1 MTKKKAAVSRKR
13 AKAKAPSRKAGR
25 PSKYMLD
32 LAESICERLSSGES
46 LTRICSTEGMPKRTT
61 VVGWQGQ
68 HDGFSTLYARARRAY
83 ADAIFDEAMEIADD
97 SSGDWTTK
105 VVRGE
110 EVRAVD
116 HENIQRSR
124 LRVDTR
130 LRVAAKINPAKYGE
144 KLDLN
149 MSGELNVCH
158 LSDAKLNARI
168 IGLLEKIGI
177 SGELA
182 TPFLLKPLPGDEEDD
197 ETTRH

>member
-1 MTKKKAAVSRKR
+1 MGNARTTQKSAT
-13 AKAKAPSRKAGR
+13 RKAR
-25 PSKYMLD
+25 PGQPTKYTPE
-32 LAESICERLSSGES
+32 LAASICERMAGGES
-46 LTRICSTEGMPKRTT
+46 LASICAGENMPGRTT

-68 HDGFSTLYARARRAY
+68 HDGFSTMFARARIAY

-105 VVRGE
+105 RKGGE

-116 HENIQRSR
+116 HENIQRAR
-124 LRVDTR
+124 LRVETR
-130 LRVAAKINPAKYGE
+130 MKAVAKINPGKYGD

-149 MSGELNVCH
+149 MSGEINVSQ
-158 LSDAKLNARI
+158 LSDAKLNERI

-182 TPFLLKPLPGDEEDD
+182 VPFLLDPLPGDD
-197 ETTRH
+197 EVTRH

>member
-1 MTKKKAAVSRKR
+1 MGKRTTKTS
-13 AKAKAPSRKAGR
+13 AKSKAPPGR
-25 PSKYMLD
+25 PTKYTAA
-32 LAESICERLSSGES
+32 LAESILERLSSGES
-46 LTRICSTEGMPKRTT
+46 LTSICAAEEMPKRTT

-68 HDGFSTLYARARRAY
+68 HDGFATLYARARIAY

-105 VVRGE
+105 RKGGE

-116 HENIQRSR
+116 HENIQRAR
-124 LRVDTR
+124 LRVETR
-130 LRVAAKINPAKYGE
+130 MKAVAKINPGKYGD

-149 MSGELNVCH
+149 MSGEINVSQ
-158 LSDAKLNARI
+158 LSDAKLNERI

-182 TPFLLKPLPGDEEDD
+182 VPYLLEPLPGDD
-197 ETTRH
+197 EVTRH

>member
-1 MTKKKAAVSRKR
+1 MGKRMTKTAKTKKT
-13 AKAKAPSRKAGR
+13 GR
-25 PSKYMLD
+25 PSKYTLD

-46 LTRICSTEGMPKRTT
+46 LTSICSAEGMPKRTT

-68 HDGFSTLYARARRAY
+68 HDGFSTAYARARVAY
-83 ADAIFDEAMEIADD
+83 ADAIFDEAIEIADD

-110 EVRAVD
+110 EAKVVD

-144 KLDLN
+144 KLDVN
-149 MSGELNVCH
+149 MSGELNVSH
-158 LSDAKLNARI
+158 LSDAKLNERI

-182 TPFLLKPLPGDEEDD
+182 TSFLLEPLPGDDD
-197 ETTRH
+197 DATRH

>member
-1 MTKKKAAVSRKR
+1 MGKRMTKTAKTKKT
-13 AKAKAPSRKAGR
+13 GR
-25 PSKYMLD
+25 PTKYTLD

-46 LTRICSTEGMPKRTT
+46 LTSICAAEGMPKRTT

-68 HDGFSTLYARARRAY
+68 HDGFSTLYARARVAY
-83 ADAIFDEAMEIADD
+83 ADAIFDEAMEIADS

-105 VVRGE
+105 MVRGE
-110 EVRAVD
+110 EAKVVD

-144 KLDLN
+144 KLDVN
-149 MSGELNVCH
+149 MSGELNVSH
-158 LSDAKLNARI
+158 LSDAKLNERI

-182 TPFLLKPLPGDEEDD
+182 TSFLLEPLPGDDD
-197 ETTRH
+197 DATRH

>member
-1 MTKKKAAVSRKR
+1 MGKRMTKTAKTKKT
-13 AKAKAPSRKAGR
+13 GR
-25 PSKYMLD
+25 PSRYTLD
-32 LAESICERLSSGES
+32 LAQSICERLSGGES
-46 LTRICSTEGMPKRTT
+46 LTSICVAAGMPKRTT

-68 HDGFSTLYARARRAY
+68 HDGFSTAYARARIAY

-110 EVRAVD
+110 EVRAVE

-144 KLDLN
+144 KLDVN
-149 MSGELNVCH
+149 MSGELNVSH
-158 LSDAKLNARI
+158 LSDAKLNERI

-182 TPFLLKPLPGDEEDD
+182 TSFLLEPLPGDEDA
-197 ETTRH
+197 TRH

>member
-1 MTKKKAAVSRKR
+1 MGKRMTKTAKTKKT
-13 AKAKAPSRKAGR
+13 GR
-25 PSKYMLD
+25 PTKYTLD
-32 LAESICERLSSGES
+32 LAESICERLSNGES
-46 LTRICSTEGMPKRTT
+46 LTSICSAEGMPKRTT

>member
-1 MTKKKAAVSRKR
+1 MGNRMTKTAKTKKT
-13 AKAKAPSRKAGR
+13 GR
-25 PSKYMLD
+25 PTKYTLD

-46 LTRICSTEGMPKRTT
+46 LTSICSAEGMPKRTT

-68 HDGFSTLYARARRAY
+68 HDGFSTLYARARVAY

-97 SSGDWTTK
+97 SSGDCITK

-110 EVRAVD
+110 EVKGVD

-144 KLDLN
+144 KLDVN
-149 MSGELNVCH
+149 MSGELNVSH
-158 LSDAKLNARI
+158 LSDAKLNERI

-177 SGELA
+177 SGEIA
-182 TPFLLKPLPGDEEDD
+182 TLFLLEPLPGDDEDA
-197 ETTRH
+197 TRH

>member
-1 MTKKKAAVSRKR
+1 
-13 AKAKAPSRKAGR
+13 
-25 PSKYMLD
+25 
-32 LAESICERLSSGES
+32 
-46 LTRICSTEGMPKRTT
+46 
-61 VVGWQGQ
+61 
-68 HDGFSTLYARARRAY
+68 
-83 ADAIFDEAMEIADD
+83 MEIADS

-110 EVRAVD
+110 EAKVVD

-144 KLDLN
+144 KLDVN
-149 MSGELNVCH
+149 MSGELNVSH
-158 LSDAKLNARI
+158 LSDAKLNERI

-182 TPFLLKPLPGDEEDD
+182 TSFLLEPLPGDDD
-197 ETTRH
+197 ATRH